1 MNWNIPSVFREHCV
15 PGNFMHTIGTQYHP
29 HYFNI
34 HHVLGQGYVFV
45 KEAEPG
51 LLIRNW
57 NYRLHEAATFHLPGI
72 EPGAERMLSM
82 ICLQSIPPFRINNG
96 ATEIIQSD
104 VNELFL
110 YGNTIHG
117 NIRLAGGADL
127 RIIELLVTE
136 EWFRLQYDS
145 TEEALLHEA
154 WMALFHENSARKM
167 QVRNSVFYHTLLNAI
182 ASDVHRGAGAGILVK
197 SRALELADFVLHQL
211 LPERVPQPADEQM
224 DALKEMLDTSIFGKL
239 PAIETMARRLAMSES
254 TLKRRFR
261 KAFGSGI
268 YEYYIKKKME
278 AARAL
283 LSSGDLRVSEVAF
296 RLNYEKV
303 SHFIELFTRHHGVSP
318 GQLRS
323 GTGGQ

>member
-1 MNWNIPSVFREHCV
+1 MEWNIPSVFREHCV

-29 HYFNI
+29 HYFHL
-34 HHVLGQGYVFV
+34 HHSLGHGYVFV

-57 NYRLHEAATFHLPGI
+57 NYELSEAVSFHLPGI
-72 EPGAERMLSM
+72 ETGAERSFSML
-82 ICLQSIPPFRINNG
+82 CLQSIPLLRMNNG
-96 ATEIIQSD
+96 SAEIIQSD
-104 VNELFL
+104 VSELFIFANTFR
-110 YGNTIHG
+110 GTIH
-117 NIRLAGGADL
+117 LEGGAEV

-136 EWFRLQYDS
+136 EWFRLQYDNP
-145 TEEALLHEA
+145 EEIALREA
-154 WMALFHENSARKM
+154 WMQLFNENSARKM
-167 QVRNSVFYHTLLNAI
+167 QVRNSVFYHALLNAI
-182 ASDVHRGAGAGILVK
+182 ASDVHRGAGGSILVK
-197 SRALELADFVLHQL
+197 SRTFELLDFVVHQL
-211 LPERVPQPADEQM
+211 LPEPAPQPADEQM
-224 DALKEMLDTSIFGKL
+224 DALKEILDTSVFGKL
-239 PAIETMARRLAMSES
+239 PAIETMARKFAMSES

-323 GTGGQ
+323 RTGGQ

>member
-1 MNWNIPSVFREHCV
+1 MKWNVPSVFREHCV
-15 PGNFMHTIGTQYHP
+15 PGSFMHAIGAQYHP
-29 HYFNI
+29 HYFHL
-34 HHVLGQGYVFV
+34 HHFAGQGYVFV

-57 NYRLHEAATFHLPGI
+57 NYTLSETVTFHLPGI
-72 EPGAERMLSM
+72 ASGADRSFSM
-82 ICLQSIPPFRINNG
+82 ICLQSIPPLRMNNG
-96 ATEIIQSD
+96 SAEMVQSD
-104 VNELFL
+104 VNELFIF
-110 YGNTIHG
+110 GNTFRGAIH
-117 NIRLAGGADL
+117 LAGRAEV

-136 EWFRLQYDS
+136 EWFRLQYDNP
-145 TEEALLHEA
+145 EEIALREA
-154 WMALFHENSARKM
+154 WMQLFNENSPRKI
-167 QVRNSVFYHTLLNAI
+167 QVRNSVFYHALLNAI
-182 ASDVHRGAGAGILVK
+182 ASDVHRGAGGGILVK
-197 SRALELADFVLHQL
+197 SRALELLDFVVHQL
-211 LPERVPQPADEQM
+211 LPEPAPQPADEQM
-224 DALKEMLDTSIFGKL
+224 DALKEILDTSIFEKL
-239 PAIETMARRLAMSES
+239 PAIETMARKFAMSES

-323 GTGGQ
+323 RTGGQ